1 MVSFVK
7 VTHESDGRMA
17 MDEASAG
24 QQAII
29 VPLAD
34 ALHLADA
41 LCARLCH
48 DLSGPLGTLA
58 GVLDLAADDS
68 SYLPEALPLASETAM
83 AMAQRIR
90 LLRTAWGGPCGSVTL
105 EELIG
110 LAAGLPRR
118 VQLDVSQLAPG
129 PFTEATSRMLVNLM
143 LLGAEALPRGGVVRL
158 MGDGDVVVAVDGPAA
173 AWPDALLA
181 AIIDPLDVPLDDPRT
196 VSSPLVAMMAR
207 AAGLRLSLLFPP
219 GAMAASVPS
228 ILLSPL

>member
-1 MVSFVK
+1 
-7 VTHESDGRMA
+7 
-17 MDEASAG
+17 MDQASVG

-29 VPLAD
+29 VQLAD

-48 DLSGPLGTLA
+48 DLSGSLGTLT
-58 GVLDLAADDS
+58 GVLDLAADDP

-83 AMAQRIR
+83 AMTQRLR
-90 LLRTAWGGPCGSVTL
+90 LLRTAWGGPCGSVSTG
-105 EELIG
+105 ELIG
-110 LAAGLPRR
+110 LAAGLPSR

-129 PFTEATSRMLVNLM
+129 PFNEATSRLLVNLM

-158 MGDGDVVVAVDGPAA
+158 MGDDDVVVVVDGPAA

-207 AAGLRLSLLFPP
+207 AAGLRLSLLLSP
-219 GAMAASVPS
+219 GAMATGVPPL
-228 ILLSPL
+228 LLSPL